1 MAPRILLLD
10 LEQDVRT
17 FLRRVL
23 TAGGFSVFEAENL
36 AQAQQ
41 LISAADVDLFIASKE
56 FWERRER
63 KERPHKSFERE
74 REGT

>member
-10 LEQDVRT
+10 LEPDVRT
-17 FLRRVL
+17 VLRRVL

-36 AQAQQ
+36 DQAQQ
-41 LISAADVDLFIASKE
+41 LASRAAVELFIASRE

-63 KERPHKSFERE
+63 KERPRKSFERE
-74 REGT
+74 REGA